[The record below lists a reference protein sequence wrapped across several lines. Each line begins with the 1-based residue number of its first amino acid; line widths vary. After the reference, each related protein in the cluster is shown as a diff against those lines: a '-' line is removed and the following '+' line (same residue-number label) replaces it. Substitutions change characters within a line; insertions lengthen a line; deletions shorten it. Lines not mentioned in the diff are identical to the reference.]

1 MKINVSRYFKTNIN
15 EKIKKQVLK
24 TAKDIESYLNDK
36 VSSFFIKK
44 NYLNIDCIIVYG
56 Y

>member
-15 EKIKKQVLK
+15 EKIKKEVLK
-24 TAKDIESYLNDK
+24 TTKD
-36 VSSFFIKK
+36 
-44 NYLNIDCIIVYG
+44 IVYG